1 MVIIRT
7 NIDKAPTKYNA
18 LRLYSCGKNLKESQL
33 NVQFNKD
40 THKMAN
46 THLFTDAIFLMTF
59 TVIWCRLLISGSEC
73 PNFAC
78 SA

>member
-33 NVQFNKD
+33 NVQLNRD
-40 THKMAN
+40 THNMAK
-46 THLFTDAIFLMTF
+46 THLFIETNFLMTLI
-59 TVIWCRLLISGSEC
+59 VI
-73 PNFAC
+73 
-78 SA
+78 

>member
-7 NIDKAPTKYNA
+7 NIDKTPIKHNA

-33 NVQFNKD
+33 NVQFNRD

-46 THLFTDAIFLMTF
+46 THLFTDAIF
-59 TVIWCRLLISGSEC
+59 
-73 PNFAC
+73 
-78 SA
+78 